1 MSIDFSQ
8 PTAPPPSFAAAKT
21 RRTKARAAGM
31 NPNYW
36 YACEQVKNLRP
47 GAVKEIVFWK
57 RSIALF
63 RAEDGRFHAIENR
76 CAHRQVKLSCGTV
89 KGCNLVCAYHGWEHD
104 GQGRVAHIPHETF
117 GFNNP
122 RFKVQD
128 IPVKVRYGLVFI
140 FPGDPELAD
149 RVPLPEIPQL
159 EGPDRWVAA
168 PPLDYTW
175 KAHHSMILDNVSDY
189 QHGYLHRDL
198 EPFKNPKLRGFETRG
213 DSVHLAYETDVGGGR
228 LLSLFVPRDEL
239 SNGDIELCYEY
250 PYHWSN
256 SGDMIRHFMLTLP
269 IDERNT
275 RFFFLLYYKK
285 LRIPGTRRDAPRK
298 LMEQFLRIGNLTIV
312 RHIFA
317 QDQFALE
324 AEQHAYD
331 TQWDGPNA
339 ELNPVI
345 GAFQDLTVRKWEEY
359 LASQELKRIRKKDVA
374 VAAPS
379 A

>member
-1 MSIDFSQ
+1 MSIDFAQ
-8 PTAPPPSFAAAKT
+8 PIPPPPSFAAAKT
-21 RRTKARAAGM
+21 RRTRARAAGM
-31 NPNYW
+31 NPNHW
-36 YACEQVKNLRP
+36 YACEQVANLRP
-47 GAVKEIVFWK
+47 GKAKEVVFWR

-76 CAHRQVKLSCGTV
+76 CAHRQLKLSAGTV
-89 KGCNLVCAYHGWEHD
+89 EGCNLVCAYHGWAHD
-104 GQGRVAHIPHETF
+104 GQGRVVNIPHETF
-117 GFNNP
+117 GAKNV

-128 IPVKVRYGLVFI
+128 IPVRVRYGLVFI
-140 FPGDPELAD
+140 FPGDPELAE

-159 EGPDRWVAA
+159 EGPNRWVAA

-198 EPFKNPKLRGFETRG
+198 EPFKNPRLRFFETKG
-213 DSVHLAYETDVGGGR
+213 DRVHMAYETDVGGGR
-228 LLSLFVPRDEL
+228 LLSLFVPREEL
-239 SNGDIELCYEY
+239 SNNDIELCYEY

-256 SGDMIRHFMLTLP
+256 SGDIIRHFMLTLP
-269 IDERNT
+269 IDERTT

-285 LRIPGTRRDAPRK
+285 LRIPGTRRAAPRF
-298 LMEQFLRIGNLTIV
+298 LMEQFLKIGNKTV
-312 RHIFA
+312 VKHIFA

-359 LASQELKRIRKKDVA
+359 LASQELKRIRKKDEA
-374 VAAPS
+374 VIAP
-379 A
+379 